1 MLHSLEASSAIAG
14 LSQQTR
20 ARSTSA
26 SVSRHVPTTRRIQRC
41 STRQSHPLLGES
53 RRGRSSFTQHRR
65 SSARGMRHACR
76 PKAIHSASENSF
88 EFDENEDLRQSSLT
102 LPSYFHQ
109 LSPIRGDEMEI
120 WNVGGS
126 DCDEAEGEVWDEPA
140 WWECLEQVYV
150 ISFDDSGFYA
160 NRAENDDGE
169 PVDIIV
175 VFEDFEDALRH
186 CGLLQANI
194 DFSSLP
200 EAFIEAIEPEALVS
214 ICEDKQCHV
223 SVQRAG
229 SMLMPPEQIVVEE
242 DVESARGRLEQ
253 LFWDTS

>member
-1 MLHSLEASSAIAG
+1 
-14 LSQQTR
+14 
-20 ARSTSA
+20 
-26 SVSRHVPTTRRIQRC
+26 
-41 STRQSHPLLGES
+41 
-53 RRGRSSFTQHRR
+53 
-65 SSARGMRHACR
+65 
-76 PKAIHSASENSF
+76 
-88 EFDENEDLRQSSLT
+88 
-102 LPSYFHQ
+102 
-109 LSPIRGDEMEI
+109 MEI

-126 DCDEAEGEVWDEPA
+126 DCDEVQEGEVWDEPA

-194 DFSSLP
+194 DFSTLP
-200 EAFIEAIEPEALVS
+200 DAFIEAIEPDTLVS
-214 ICEDKQCHV
+214 ICEEKQCHV